1 MMTIVQKPS
10 PINLSGNLPSF
21 IMFSD
26 DPFNFVIKKGNI
38 SLLSGSYTPGGDR
51 KVTIDVKDVIEF
63 SLSFQFRDIL
73 ETYTQDT
80 LIDTF
85 YAYINDELICNFEV
99 IKGGISNFGMT
110 PQTFLQQ
117 HFLTWQPREKRV
129 SYSSP
134 EYLTYYAVTD
144 CRIKLKAYMSTVD
157 AIEMVI
163 SELQQGKVYTIPVM
177 YAVVAG
183 KLNAYPA
190 YYDIWVESA
199 DGSVRYSYIQRFVYE
214 QGKSEQEE
222 YIIFENSLGGVD
234 CFRAYGNTVFN
245 ADNTHNIAIIDDQLN
260 EYRIDTEYKYTKN
273 TGYLTKYEAE
283 WLKDFFPSTGKYI
296 FRNNIL
302 RKIVLTEDNV
312 SSSEQES
319 VNSYEFT
326 YRYADDNIYL
336 NLPVYQNSKKLI
348 SPMSLNVDNVE
359 KSLGLEPRLAEFP
372 MQKLSEGSLIPV
384 QEPFSERWNATNAGA
399 IANYIIEKINSLT
412 DGRLLDN
419 RFKGYYLTETS
430 LKESYPNPLKGDSAW
445 VGEPFPGVVYTVE
458 NGKWKTSG
466 KAPDFGDI
474 NLEDYATKE
483 DLAAQDSKL
492 SELSSEFSTVT
503 NFNNDGFLRPD
514 GTISESQPGSFKHTG
529 YLKVDINYPIIF
541 RADTVNEYLNYINF
555 YDADKKFI
563 SGLSNTET
571 SRSIN
576 KIEPDSI
583 PQDTRYMIVCD
594 KTKNVDSFVSYHP
607 FMEQNVHRFVD
618 TPKSKN
624 IYCPLYS
631 CYNLNS
637 LDDTNRYDMPVF
649 IVRNR
654 EYDTLTI
661 SKRDYGYFLEIYFYD
676 IDNALVGSVKNKKE
690 GTIDIPST
698 CEYIGFTDYGKELKD
713 GGKSMVN
720 WGSEV
725 MEYVPYDSFFMQA
738 FINKEYLNTYTK
750 KAGVQ
755 FPFKEKGFVNVSG
768 TINTTQ
774 TPEKFRFTDYI
785 KIESNSY
792 IMYLGNSSNEYV
804 NVISFYD
811 SDKNYISGIS
821 NIDTVG
827 NEILHIISPEDI
839 PEGTRY
845 IICTAR
851 ATQVDNDSAYLLCTP
866 FRDNDN
872 SVRIIDKP
880 AGKNIYNQN
889 YGDVSDLNYR
899 EIVKGPV
906 FIERDR
912 KYDTLTISKRASN
925 YYLIVIFLDADFC
938 EISKISDKREG
949 DTLNIPSTC
958 SYIQFKDY
966 VGEINAGKSMVNWGS
981 EILEYEP
988 YKSVTANYTDINFFK
1003 NRYYHKESDFLATGS
1018 LVIDNVPN
1026 VKYNQTISL
1035 NARVETVGKITLSHG
1050 KTTYA
1055 AGMIDIDD
1063 TNIYTYTLVPE
1074 SSETIPHGLTFNKFI
1089 ECIIRQ
1095 NDEATATVIIR
1106 TLGGEFKRENIPFLG
1121 CRDDVML
1128 EAEGSNL
1135 SDIKLSYTCAD
1146 FGKEIWSFGDSYFEK
1161 IPDKLKE
1168 LGYNNSLFDA
1178 FSGRN
1183 SIQALSSLKKM
1194 IGIVG
1199 IPKLIYW
1206 PMGMNDPDTEESA
1219 NSNWEKALNELINIC
1234 RYYNI
1239 ELVLATI
1246 PNIPSRNHEKKNDIV
1261 RNSGYRYADI
1271 NKAVGADIDPNWYD
1285 GLISSDKVHP
1295 SLNAGDYVIAMEVIN
1310 AIPELRI

>member
-492 SELSSEFSTVT
+492 TELSSLSCIAPLLDMYIDYTKKQIKIST
-503 NFNNDGFLRPD
+503 GCRI
-514 GTISESQPGSFKHTG
+514 ISPNGKLIVGGSHYLSQKG
-529 YLKVDINYPIIF
+529 
-541 RADTVNEYLNYINF
+541 A
-555 YDADKKFI
+555 
-563 SGLSNTET
+563 
-571 SRSIN
+571 
-576 KIEPDSI
+576 
-583 PQDTRYMIVCD
+583 
-594 KTKNVDSFVSYHP
+594 
-607 FMEQNVHRFVD
+607 
-618 TPKSKN
+618 
-624 IYCPLYS
+624 
-631 CYNLNS
+631 
-637 LDDTNRYDMPVF
+637 
-649 IVRNR
+649 
-654 EYDTLTI
+654 
-661 SKRDYGYFLEIYFYD
+661 
-676 IDNALVGSVKNKKE
+676 
-690 GTIDIPST
+690 TIDISSILDAGILAYSSIFLLVKTENSEESPAAIAIGQTGNGTNASSLYLSEKIKEGYYVLAVFRNEKN
-698 CEYIGFTDYGKELKD
+698 EYCKVNAQYYYVDGVKIYNTVSETFKNKTYEILVIGNSYSYFGSRFLPRVADSLGIDANITLIGNSGQNFQYNLTKAKEDGLCNYYGYTTSDKVVINQQNQNGIKTIKEVLQSKR
-713 GGKSMVN
+713 
-720 WGSEV
+720 
-725 MEYVPYDSFFMQA
+725 Y
-738 FINKEYLNTYTK
+738 
-750 KAGVQ
+750 
-755 FPFKEKGFVNVSG
+755 
-768 TINTTQ
+768 
-774 TPEKFRFTDYI
+774 DYI
-785 KIESNSY
+785 VLHQASASASDY
-792 IMYLGNSSNEYV
+792 STYQPYLHDFISWIKENMLVEYTE
-804 NVISFYD
+804 FLLQQTWTY
-811 SDKNYISGIS
+811 GIS
-821 NIDTVG
+821 NYDDREAQR
-827 NEILHIISPEDI
+827 NKMDDI
-839 PEGTRY
+839 
-845 IICTAR
+845 
-851 ATQVDNDSAYLLCTP
+851 VSAYKQAALLELQYKMLK
-866 FRDNDN
+866 
-872 SVRIIDKP
+872 KP
-880 AGKNIYNQN
+880 
-889 YGDVSDLNYR
+889 
-899 EIVKGPV
+899 
-906 FIERDR
+906 
-912 KYDTLTISKRASN
+912 
-925 YYLIVIFLDADFC
+925 
-938 EISKISDKREG
+938 
-949 DTLNIPSTC
+949 
-958 SYIQFKDY
+958 
-966 VGEINAGKSMVNWGS
+966 NW
-981 EILEYEP
+981 
-988 YKSVTANYTDINFFK
+988 
-1003 NRYYHKESDFLATGS
+1003 
-1018 LVIDNVPN
+1018 
-1026 VKYNQTISL
+1026 
-1035 NARVETVGKITLSHG
+1035 
-1050 KTTYA
+1050 
-1055 AGMIDIDD
+1055 
-1063 TNIYTYTLVPE
+1063 
-1074 SSETIPHGLTFNKFI
+1074 
-1089 ECIIRQ
+1089 
-1095 NDEATATVIIR
+1095 
-1106 TLGGEFKRENIPFLG
+1106 ENIMTL
-1121 CRDDVML
+1121 
-1128 EAEGSNL
+1128 
-1135 SDIKLSYTCAD
+1135 
-1146 FGKEIWSFGDSYFEK
+1146 
-1161 IPDKLKE
+1161 
-1168 LGYNNSLFDA
+1168 
-1178 FSGRN
+1178 
-1183 SIQALSSLKKM
+1183 
-1194 IGIVG
+1194 
-1199 IPKLIYW
+1199 
-1206 PMGMNDPDTEESA
+1206 
-1219 NSNWEKALNELINIC
+1219 
-1234 RYYNI
+1234 
-1239 ELVLATI
+1239 
-1246 PNIPSRNHEKKNDIV
+1246 
-1261 RNSGYRYADI
+1261 
-1271 NKAVGADIDPNWYD
+1271 
-1285 GLISSDKVHP
+1285 
-1295 SLNAGDYVIAMEVIN
+1295 
-1310 AIPELRI
+1310 

>member
-1 MMTIVQKPS
+1 MTIVQKPS

-80 LIDTF
+80 LIGTF

-144 CRIKLKAYMSTVD
+144 CCIKLKAYMSTVD

-492 SELSSEFSTVT
+492 TELSSKTDKIFYHSVYEDDSVQ
-503 NFNNDGFLRPD
+503 NDIKKKVNRAIKELYLKTEISSV
-514 GTISESQPGSFKHTG
+514 GTISLGNVRRNYTSPSGSGQWNVTLYDSSKSINTVLVAFTSVNKKGALELLEKNGCYCLIDWSEVEDGVQIVGSTSSE
-529 YLKVDINYPIIF
+529 YQINVDYVSDINNFPVI
-541 RADTVNEYLNYINF
+541 RNYI
-555 YDADKKFI
+555 I
-563 SGLSNTET
+563 SFSNQEIITNIEPKAYKNLYHSIYIGT
-571 SRSIN
+571 NSNIIKANKAIKELWVCEYTASIN
-576 KIEPDSI
+576 TISLGLIRKNYGDSHNWAI
-583 PQDTRYMIVCD
+583 ALYDNSNQEEVITAE
-594 KTKNVDSFVSYHP
+594 SFVSTNNTHINEHAGVELIKGNKGSYILIDWS
-607 FMEQNVHRFVD
+607 EYEDGTWINSRSTEYQV
-618 TPKSKN
+618 N
-624 IYCPLYS
+624 IPYVSDINNFPIIQLFTKQI
-631 CYNLNS
+631 S
-637 LDDTNRYDMPVF
+637 LED
-649 IVRNR
+649 
-654 EYDTLTI
+654 
-661 SKRDYGYFLEIYFYD
+661 
-676 IDNALVGSVKNKKE
+676 
-690 GTIDIPST
+690 
-698 CEYIGFTDYGKELKD
+698 EYIKKYNIAAISWVDDDFNLTSVPKIKAICD
-713 GGKSMVN
+713 
-720 WGSEV
+720 EV
-725 MEYVPYDSFFMQA
+725 GCKCDFGLIP
-738 FINKEYLNTYTK
+738 TYTK
-750 KAGVQ
+750 GTGDYPIDSVYSFTESQLELIKQYELEGFHMQIHPVHRGWYESESAGTYQGRAWTEQSLV
-755 FPFKEKGFVNVSG
+755 K
-768 TINTTQ
+768 TIRV
-774 TPEKFRFTDYI
+774 FR
-785 KIESNSY
+785 
-792 IMYLGNSSNEYV
+792 
-804 NVISFYD
+804 
-811 SDKNYISGIS
+811 
-821 NIDTVG
+821 
-827 NEILHIISPEDI
+827 
-839 PEGTRY
+839 
-845 IICTAR
+845 ICFEMLR
-851 ATQVDNDSAYLLCTP
+851 
-866 FRDNDN
+866 
-872 SVRIIDKP
+872 
-880 AGKNIYNQN
+880 
-889 YGDVSDLNYR
+889 
-899 EIVKGPV
+899 
-906 FIERDR
+906 
-912 KYDTLTISKRASN
+912 
-925 YYLIVIFLDADFC
+925 
-938 EISKISDKREG
+938 KIS
-949 DTLNIPSTC
+949 
-958 SYIQFKDY
+958 
-966 VGEINAGKSMVNWGS
+966 
-981 EILEYEP
+981 
-988 YKSVTANYTDINFFK
+988 
-1003 NRYYHKESDFLATGS
+1003 
-1018 LVIDNVPN
+1018 
-1026 VKYNQTISL
+1026 
-1035 NARVETVGKITLSHG
+1035 
-1050 KTTYA
+1050 
-1055 AGMIDIDD
+1055 
-1063 TNIYTYTLVPE
+1063 
-1074 SSETIPHGLTFNKFI
+1074 
-1089 ECIIRQ
+1089 
-1095 NDEATATVIIR
+1095 
-1106 TLGGEFKRENIPFLG
+1106 
-1121 CRDDVML
+1121 
-1128 EAEGSNL
+1128 
-1135 SDIKLSYTCAD
+1135 
-1146 FGKEIWSFGDSYFEK
+1146 
-1161 IPDKLKE
+1161 
-1168 LGYNNSLFDA
+1168 
-1178 FSGRN
+1178 
-1183 SIQALSSLKKM
+1183 
-1194 IGIVG
+1194 
-1199 IPKLIYW
+1199 
-1206 PMGMNDPDTEESA
+1206 
-1219 NSNWEKALNELINIC
+1219 
-1234 RYYNI
+1234 
-1239 ELVLATI
+1239 
-1246 PNIPSRNHEKKNDIV
+1246 
-1261 RNSGYRYADI
+1261 
-1271 NKAVGADIDPNWYD
+1271 
-1285 GLISSDKVHP
+1285 
-1295 SLNAGDYVIAMEVIN
+1295 
-1310 AIPELRI
+1310 

>member
-1 MMTIVQKPS
+1 MTIVQKPS

-492 SELSSEFSTVT
+492 TELSSNLNYKIEEVGGISFIWENYVSITSKT
-503 NFNNDGFLRPD
+503 GWYGQD
-514 GTISESQPGSFKHTG
+514 GTFNESGAKYSDYIDTSIDKIFLYSGRMSGKNPIVVGFSSSKDFIG
-529 YLKVDINYPIIF
+529 VINEGGGIDYTDKLIF
-541 RADTVNEYLNYINF
+541 
-555 YDADKKFI
+555 
-563 SGLSNTET
+563 
-571 SRSIN
+571 
-576 KIEPDSI
+576 I
-583 PQDTRYMIVCD
+583 PED
-594 KTKNVDSFVSYHP
+594 VSYIII
-607 FMEQNVHRFVD
+607 QSSTSILR
-618 TPKSKN
+618 
-624 IYCPLYS
+624 L
-631 CYNLNS
+631 
-637 LDDTNRYDMPVF
+637 
-649 IVRNR
+649 
-654 EYDTLTI
+654 
-661 SKRDYGYFLEIYFYD
+661 
-676 IDNALVGSVKNKKE
+676 KKI
-690 GTIDIPST
+690 TST
-698 CEYIGFTDYGKELKD
+698 
-713 GGKSMVN
+713 
-720 WGSEV
+720 
-725 MEYVPYDSFFMQA
+725 
-738 FINKEYLNTYTK
+738 
-750 KAGVQ
+750 
-755 FPFKEKGFVNVSG
+755 
-768 TINTTQ
+768 
-774 TPEKFRFTDYI
+774 
-785 KIESNSY
+785 
-792 IMYLGNSSNEYV
+792 
-804 NVISFYD
+804 
-811 SDKNYISGIS
+811 KNYIDD
-821 NIDTVG
+821 NIDSIKDAISLFSIYDYQIPTGTLSKGYIDILG
-827 NEILHIISPEDI
+827 NLQSSTSAKVSDYIDMSNYEALRYSGRMGSSNPIILGYDSEKKYIGGILADGTELNNKLILIPEQYKYVRVQSNNGTLKIIASSSTQDIISI
-839 PEGTRY
+839 
-845 IICTAR
+845 
-851 ATQVDNDSAYLLCTP
+851 
-866 FRDNDN
+866 
-872 SVRIIDKP
+872 
-880 AGKNIYNQN
+880 
-889 YGDVSDLNYR
+889 
-899 EIVKGPV
+899 
-906 FIERDR
+906 
-912 KYDTLTISKRASN
+912 
-925 YYLIVIFLDADFC
+925 
-938 EISKISDKREG
+938 
-949 DTLNIPSTC
+949 
-958 SYIQFKDY
+958 
-966 VGEINAGKSMVNWGS
+966 
-981 EILEYEP
+981 
-988 YKSVTANYTDINFFK
+988 
-1003 NRYYHKESDFLATGS
+1003 
-1018 LVIDNVPN
+1018 
-1026 VKYNQTISL
+1026 
-1035 NARVETVGKITLSHG
+1035 
-1050 KTTYA
+1050 
-1055 AGMIDIDD
+1055 
-1063 TNIYTYTLVPE
+1063 
-1074 SSETIPHGLTFNKFI
+1074 
-1089 ECIIRQ
+1089 
-1095 NDEATATVIIR
+1095 
-1106 TLGGEFKRENIPFLG
+1106 
-1121 CRDDVML
+1121 
-1128 EAEGSNL
+1128 
-1135 SDIKLSYTCAD
+1135 
-1146 FGKEIWSFGDSYFEK
+1146 
-1161 IPDKLKE
+1161 
-1168 LGYNNSLFDA
+1168 
-1178 FSGRN
+1178 
-1183 SIQALSSLKKM
+1183 
-1194 IGIVG
+1194 
-1199 IPKLIYW
+1199 
-1206 PMGMNDPDTEESA
+1206 
-1219 NSNWEKALNELINIC
+1219 
-1234 RYYNI
+1234 
-1239 ELVLATI
+1239 
-1246 PNIPSRNHEKKNDIV
+1246 
-1261 RNSGYRYADI
+1261 
-1271 NKAVGADIDPNWYD
+1271 
-1285 GLISSDKVHP
+1285 
-1295 SLNAGDYVIAMEVIN
+1295 
-1310 AIPELRI
+1310 

>member
-1 MMTIVQKPS
+1 MTIVQKPS

-80 LIDTF
+80 LIGTF

-492 SELSSEFSTVT
+492 TELSSGMIRSTAVNKNTNIAFSQFSFFKFGYVSQNGSFQDGSASWGTEWNTVFVPVKVGVTYKIKSGKVGSSTKFWACNDDLVGIHSIDYEADVEFSYTAQDGDAYIAILYSPNMYIIANTDYNLEVSQIKVIKSINNGLLTLNKYLSDGTTTYILGDGISLAQEGQTVGTKRSYTRLIRVGVGLTISNLYAVSNSQGIYLWFYDGNLNVIGSLQTSVDTYNDVVLTEENIPEGAVYCRGNCSNDRLPNISDTGAIVYEDFYMLKGISESNRKTEESYNAVFSKDIYSSSDMEKDKYYDGSSDVMPSSSYSFSPTENMALETIKIPVKQGSTIIVKSYGAT
-503 NFNNDGFLRPD
+503 NGRAYALTDLSRNIYKKADASADCRDGITIVAEKDGFLYVTNNYVRYNSCSVQIMIDNINSNSRNIENLITTKDTSETLLYGISDFDKDIAYSSSNNSIGETVESKELSGYYSKKVEIGAYKTIIIKSVGAATYRRWIFVDENDRILSIAPAEGASGVTVED
-514 GTISESQPGSFKHTG
+514 LELQKPNGAKSLIVQVSVYNANGNGLSLGDVKISLSYYYKGLVELTEEVNNIPTTDTLGFGEYFHLDKGIIRLNTAPSMASIIHSWGFIGGSTSSGAFEYTEEGTTKFVDEYDYSIGQRFCKINGVEGYNFSQGGQYARAWCQGSGDRTWGGAQKIENLKHAYVVDLG
-529 YLKVDINYPIIF
+529 ANDLKYYEAGNLETDVDFDNYENN
-541 RADTVNEYLNYINF
+541 ADTFAGWIVGLVQRLRSVNPRCYIF
-555 YDADKKFI
+555 F
-563 SGLSNTET
+563 LT
-571 SRSIN
+571 SRN
-576 KIEPDSI
+576 
-583 PQDTRYMIVCD
+583 YM
-594 KTKNVDSFVSYHP
+594 
-607 FMEQNVHRFVD
+607 
-618 TPKSKN
+618 
-624 IYCPLYS
+624 YS
-631 CYNLNS
+631 DNS
-637 LDDTNRYDMPVF
+637 D
-649 IVRNR
+649 
-654 EYDTLTI
+654 
-661 SKRDYGYFLEIYFYD
+661 
-676 IDNALVGSVKNKKE
+676 
-690 GTIDIPST
+690 
-698 CEYIGFTDYGKELKD
+698 
-713 GGKSMVN
+713 
-720 WGSEV
+720 
-725 MEYVPYDSFFMQA
+725 
-738 FINKEYLNTYTK
+738 YTK
-750 KAGVQ
+750 KAAPIVRQLPEFLKGHFEYDRFYLIDHNKYGQQYGSEYRPSLMNGGHPSVIGYQ
-755 FPFKEKGFVNVSG
+755 HEAFVMNTLIDAVIRENLDDFKEAMFV
-768 TINTTQ
+768 
-774 TPEKFRFTDYI
+774 
-785 KIESNSY
+785 
-792 IMYLGNSSNEYV
+792 
-804 NVISFYD
+804 
-811 SDKNYISGIS
+811 
-821 NIDTVG
+821 
-827 NEILHIISPEDI
+827 
-839 PEGTRY
+839 
-845 IICTAR
+845 
-851 ATQVDNDSAYLLCTP
+851 
-866 FRDNDN
+866 
-872 SVRIIDKP
+872 
-880 AGKNIYNQN
+880 
-889 YGDVSDLNYR
+889 LNGRHR
-899 EIVKGPV
+899 E
-906 FIERDR
+906 
-912 KYDTLTISKRASN
+912 
-925 YYLIVIFLDADFC
+925 
-938 EISKISDKREG
+938 
-949 DTLNIPSTC
+949 
-958 SYIQFKDY
+958 
-966 VGEINAGKSMVNWGS
+966 
-981 EILEYEP
+981 
-988 YKSVTANYTDINFFK
+988 
-1003 NRYYHKESDFLATGS
+1003 
-1018 LVIDNVPN
+1018 
-1026 VKYNQTISL
+1026 
-1035 NARVETVGKITLSHG
+1035 
-1050 KTTYA
+1050 
-1055 AGMIDIDD
+1055 
-1063 TNIYTYTLVPE
+1063 
-1074 SSETIPHGLTFNKFI
+1074 
-1089 ECIIRQ
+1089 
-1095 NDEATATVIIR
+1095 
-1106 TLGGEFKRENIPFLG
+1106 
-1121 CRDDVML
+1121 
-1128 EAEGSNL
+1128 
-1135 SDIKLSYTCAD
+1135 
-1146 FGKEIWSFGDSYFEK
+1146 
-1161 IPDKLKE
+1161 
-1168 LGYNNSLFDA
+1168 
-1178 FSGRN
+1178 
-1183 SIQALSSLKKM
+1183 
-1194 IGIVG
+1194 
-1199 IPKLIYW
+1199 
-1206 PMGMNDPDTEESA
+1206 
-1219 NSNWEKALNELINIC
+1219 
-1234 RYYNI
+1234 
-1239 ELVLATI
+1239 
-1246 PNIPSRNHEKKNDIV
+1246 
-1261 RNSGYRYADI
+1261 
-1271 NKAVGADIDPNWYD
+1271 
-1285 GLISSDKVHP
+1285 
-1295 SLNAGDYVIAMEVIN
+1295 
-1310 AIPELRI
+1310 

>member
-492 SELSSEFSTVT
+492 TELSSEKVESYLFSKEKFSNPINGLIAVSILDLSIFYKKGY
-503 NFNNDGFLRPD
+503 NGEKWCFDSHGIKED
-514 GTISESQPGSFKHTG
+514 GTIVLTLYNLTTKGRIEFRKNIESIEHTCLLFNYNSEDYDINFIFNPYNYLNLIPEAKSQQASGWKRLYTERKTEEYSFSES
-529 YLKVDINYPIIF
+529 V
-541 RADTVNEYLNYINF
+541 
-555 YDADKKFI
+555 
-563 SGLSNTET
+563 
-571 SRSIN
+571 
-576 KIEPDSI
+576 
-583 PQDTRYMIVCD
+583 
-594 KTKNVDSFVSYHP
+594 
-607 FMEQNVHRFVD
+607 
-618 TPKSKN
+618 
-624 IYCPLYS
+624 
-631 CYNLNS
+631 
-637 LDDTNRYDMPVF
+637 
-649 IVRNR
+649 
-654 EYDTLTI
+654 
-661 SKRDYGYFLEIYFYD
+661 
-676 IDNALVGSVKNKKE
+676 
-690 GTIDIPST
+690 
-698 CEYIGFTDYGKELKD
+698 
-713 GGKSMVN
+713 
-720 WGSEV
+720 
-725 MEYVPYDSFFMQA
+725 
-738 FINKEYLNTYTK
+738 
-750 KAGVQ
+750 
-755 FPFKEKGFVNVSG
+755 
-768 TINTTQ
+768 
-774 TPEKFRFTDYI
+774 FTDYI
-785 KIESNSY
+785 HDKFDTVKKEELDNATKKIEETQNEIDNINSLLLY
-792 IMYLGNSSNEYV
+792 AKPGTVEFKNEDLDFSELDKNTFNNYTYYC
-804 NVISFYD
+804 NEALTKDGFIKSIKVISAGATSID
-811 SDKNYISGIS
+811 VITARVIENDGNLDLILIKNYGNFSIKSEGESTVFINETQILNHKGDCVFVKFNGGNLKYKSPYYGTGYSFTSSAIQKITVRVGCTTNWIEPIYRNFINSNFGDIMTSLYGHKDTGILF
-821 NIDTVG
+821 T
-827 NEILHIISPEDI
+827 NEELDLSL
-839 PEGTRY
+839 Y
-845 IICTAR
+845 
-851 ATQVDNDSAYLLCTP
+851 
-866 FRDNDN
+866 
-872 SVRIIDKP
+872 DKTSTNYNYYCNLP
-880 AGKNIYNQN
+880 LKRAGKLKTILLK
-889 YGDVSDLNYR
+889 SD
-899 EIVKGPV
+899 
-906 FIERDR
+906 
-912 KYDTLTISKRASN
+912 
-925 YYLIVIFLDADFC
+925 
-938 EISKISDKREG
+938 
-949 DTLNIPSTC
+949 
-958 SYIQFKDY
+958 
-966 VGEINAGKSMVNWGS
+966 M
-981 EILEYEP
+981 
-988 YKSVTANYTDINFFK
+988 
-1003 NRYYHKESDFLATGS
+1003 
-1018 LVIDNVPN
+1018 
-1026 VKYNQTISL
+1026 
-1035 NARVETVGKITLSHG
+1035 
-1050 KTTYA
+1050 
-1055 AGMIDIDD
+1055 
-1063 TNIYTYTLVPE
+1063 
-1074 SSETIPHGLTFNKFI
+1074 
-1089 ECIIRQ
+1089 
-1095 NDEATATVIIR
+1095 
-1106 TLGGEFKRENIPFLG
+1106 
-1121 CRDDVML
+1121 
-1128 EAEGSNL
+1128 
-1135 SDIKLSYTCAD
+1135 
-1146 FGKEIWSFGDSYFEK
+1146 
-1161 IPDKLKE
+1161 
-1168 LGYNNSLFDA
+1168 
-1178 FSGRN
+1178 
-1183 SIQALSSLKKM
+1183 SIQAKIGLCISGTFVCLKNYGTLTSEGGK
-1194 IGIVG
+1194 
-1199 IPKLIYW
+1199 
-1206 PMGMNDPDTEESA
+1206 
-1219 NSNWEKALNELINIC
+1219 INIDDDTVYPSGSLLFIKPLSQY
-1234 RYYNI
+1234 YYNWAYTGFELQSDYIKPSTVNIAYTSKWEYVEYIYENIKDKIDLFI
-1239 ELVLATI
+1239 EKQNEINLSVQDYDKEEYIEVFSDYFT
-1246 PNIPSRNHEKKNDIV
+1246 EKNPI
-1261 RNSGYRYADI
+1261 G
-1271 NKAVGADIDPNWYD
+1271 
-1285 GLISSDKVHP
+1285 
-1295 SLNAGDYVIAMEVIN
+1295 
-1310 AIPELRI
+1310 

>member
-492 SELSSEFSTVT
+492 TELSSSIVDISNQNLHGYYGSSGKFTENENYRCVLVKVENKTIFFYNEPTESYFGTRLFTGSEDSLVPYSDDLNLVPTDGTGYSVPNEVT
-503 NFNNDGFLRPD
+503 FACFIWANNNDNAFG
-514 GTISESQPGSFKHTG
+514 
-529 YLKVDINYPIIF
+529 IIK
-541 RADTVNEYLNYINF
+541 L
-555 YDADKKFI
+555 
-563 SGLSNTET
+563 
-571 SRSIN
+571 
-576 KIEPDSI
+576 
-583 PQDTRYMIVCD
+583 
-594 KTKNVDSFVSYHP
+594 KNVD
-607 FMEQNVHRFVD
+607 NVLYLFDYLYKCYSINIENIFRLKSNIKDLGFVD
-618 TPKSKN
+618 LSKN
-624 IYCPLYS
+624 LHGYYGS
-631 CYNLNS
+631 NGK
-637 LDDTNRYDMPVF
+637 F
-649 IVRNR
+649 IEDESHRCILVKLLGGIKFKNASN
-654 EYDTLTI
+654 T
-661 SKRDYGYFLEIYFYD
+661 SYF
-676 IDNALVGSVKNKKE
+676 
-690 GTIDIPST
+690 GTRL
-698 CEYIGFTDYGKELKD
+698 FT
-713 GGKSMVN
+713 
-720 WGSEV
+720 GSEDNLV
-725 MEYVPYDSFFMQA
+725 QYSSDLNLVPTDGKIYKVPSEVTFA
-738 FINKEYLNTYTK
+738 CFIWNKNEDEHWYK
-750 KAGVQ
+750 
-755 FPFKEKGFVNVSG
+755 
-768 TINTTQ
+768 
-774 TPEKFRFTDYI
+774 D
-785 KIESNSY
+785 IE
-792 IMYLGNSSNEYV
+792 L
-804 NVISFYD
+804 
-811 SDKNYISGIS
+811 ISGYLADIYNELSMIKGNTIS
-821 NIDTVG
+821 NISSYIENGYYGSSGKFTENENYRCVLLSINERLSFNCG
-827 NEILHIISPEDI
+827 NTSYF
-839 PEGTRY
+839 GTRLFTGGKDSLVQYSDDLNLVPTDGKIYKVPSEVTFACFIWNGNIIDTNGVIIASGYNAAIENNINNINNYY
-845 IICTAR
+845 IIEVDCDGDSL
-851 ATQVDNDSAYLLCTP
+851 TQGVGGISWVEQIQGMINNVK
-866 FRDNDN
+866 F
-872 SVRIIDKP
+872 V
-880 AGKNIYNQN
+880 N
-889 YGDVSDLNYR
+889 YGQGGDLCQDILARTGAINLTFEEDVVMPSEGSCSVKLRANDVLYTSNKTNLGINPCTVNGIECTLTTDYDNVEQGIYTLTR
-899 EIVKGPV
+899 NSSGEEMKIVKGDILFPYQSKLRQNIHIFYMGQNNADV
-906 FIERDR
+906 NTPENLQIVLDNFEQAS
-912 KYDTLTISKRASN
+912 KYCEKYIFVTTAINTNDELEEKMGKLYGNRYINLRHYCLYHALDELGITPTSEDNEAISNKKCPPSLLSDTIHFNATGYKGVALEIKRRL
-925 YYLIVIFLDADFC
+925 YQLGYILP
-938 EISKISDKREG
+938 
-949 DTLNIPSTC
+949 PS
-958 SYIQFKDY
+958 
-966 VGEINAGKSMVNWGS
+966 
-981 EILEYEP
+981 
-988 YKSVTANYTDINFFK
+988 SVTTI
-1003 NRYYHKESDFLATGS
+1003 
-1018 LVIDNVPN
+1018 
-1026 VKYNQTISL
+1026 KY
-1035 NARVETVGKITLSHG
+1035 GK
-1050 KTTYA
+1050 
-1055 AGMIDIDD
+1055 
-1063 TNIYTYTLVPE
+1063 
-1074 SSETIPHGLTFNKFI
+1074 
-1089 ECIIRQ
+1089 
-1095 NDEATATVIIR
+1095 
-1106 TLGGEFKRENIPFLG
+1106 
-1121 CRDDVML
+1121 
-1128 EAEGSNL
+1128 
-1135 SDIKLSYTCAD
+1135 
-1146 FGKEIWSFGDSYFEK
+1146 
-1161 IPDKLKE
+1161 
-1168 LGYNNSLFDA
+1168 
-1178 FSGRN
+1178 
-1183 SIQALSSLKKM
+1183 
-1194 IGIVG
+1194 
-1199 IPKLIYW
+1199 
-1206 PMGMNDPDTEESA
+1206 
-1219 NSNWEKALNELINIC
+1219 
-1234 RYYNI
+1234 
-1239 ELVLATI
+1239 
-1246 PNIPSRNHEKKNDIV
+1246 
-1261 RNSGYRYADI
+1261 
-1271 NKAVGADIDPNWYD
+1271 
-1285 GLISSDKVHP
+1285 
-1295 SLNAGDYVIAMEVIN
+1295 
-1310 AIPELRI
+1310 

>member
-1 MMTIVQKPS
+1 MANQRKLI
-10 PINLSGNLPSF
+10 GRLPVF
-21 IMFSD
+21 
-26 DPFNFVIKKGNI
+26 KGEW
-38 SLLSGSYTPGGDR
+38 SS
-51 KVTIDVKDVIEF
+51 
-63 SLSFQFRDIL
+63 L
-73 ETYTQDT
+73 ETYNKLNEVT
-80 LIDTF
+80 LYGSSFRSKIDGNTYKPAELNSSGTGMTVNENWYVVANGTDAYLAGEKIASIDGNTSTYNVSRFHQHTGFWEAVEYDESEPAYLEAQEYKAGNRVNLVNYTNHTF
-85 YAYINDELICNFEV
+85 VAMKDMTGVMPDYNNISNKFTLEEAILFVPSKYRLTGMNVGFLDSSNKPV
-99 IKGGISNFGMT
+99 VHKHKGG
-110 PQTFLQQ
+110 TFTNVANWEEDV
-117 HFLTWQPREKRV
+117 HEK
-129 SYSSP
+129 
-134 EYLTYYAVTD
+134 
-144 CRIKLKAYMSTVD
+144 
-157 AIEMVI
+157 
-163 SELQQGKVYTIPVM
+163 
-177 YAVVAG
+177 
-183 KLNAYPA
+183 
-190 YYDIWVESA
+190 
-199 DGSVRYSYIQRFVYE
+199 
-214 QGKSEQEE
+214 
-222 YIIFENSLGGVD
+222 
-234 CFRAYGNTVFN
+234 
-245 ADNTHNIAIIDDQLN
+245 
-260 EYRIDTEYKYTKN
+260 
-273 TGYLTKYEAE
+273 
-283 WLKDFFPSTGKYI
+283 
-296 FRNNIL
+296 
-302 RKIVLTEDNV
+302 
-312 SSSEQES
+312 
-319 VNSYEFT
+319 
-326 YRYADDNIYL
+326 
-336 NLPVYQNSKKLI
+336 
-348 SPMSLNVDNVE
+348 
-359 KSLGLEPRLAEFP
+359 LA
-372 MQKLSEGSLIPV
+372 
-384 QEPFSERWNATNAGA
+384 
-399 IANYIIEKINSLT
+399 
-412 DGRLLDN
+412 
-419 RFKGYYLTETS
+419 
-430 LKESYPNPLKGDSAW
+430 
-445 VGEPFPGVVYTVE
+445 
-458 NGKWKTSG
+458 
-466 KAPDFGDI
+466 
-474 NLEDYATKE
+474 
-483 DLAAQDSKL
+483 
-492 SELSSEFSTVT
+492 ELSSQLSTIT
-503 NFNNDGFLRPD
+503 NFNNDGFLYFD
-514 GTISESQPGSFKHTG
+514 GEIHTNLPGSFKHTG
-529 YLKVDINYPIIF
+529 YLKVDINYPITF

-571 SRSIN
+571 DRSIN
-576 KIEPDSI
+576 NIEPENI
-583 PQDTRYMIVCD
+583 PHGTRYIIVCD
-594 KTKNVDSFVSYHP
+594 KTRNVDSFVSYHP

-661 SKRDYGYFLEIYFYD
+661 SKRDYRYFLEIYFYD
-676 IDNALVGSVKNKKE
+676 IDNVLVGSVKDKNE

-720 WGSEV
+720 WGGEV
-725 MEYVPYDSFFMQA
+725 MEYEPYDSYFMQA
-738 FINKEYLNTYTK
+738 FINKEYLNNYTK

-755 FPFKEKGFVNVSG
+755 FYFKNKGYVRTDG
-768 TINTTQ
+768 AITTNHN
-774 TPEKFRFTDYI
+774 PEAFRYTGYI
-785 KIESNSY
+785 KIDKDCP
-792 IMYLGNSSNEYV
+792 IMYSGDSANQYV

-811 SDKNYISGIS
+811 SDKNYISGMS

-845 IICTAR
+845 IICTAKK
-851 ATQVDNDSAYLLCTP
+851 TQVNNDSAYLLCTP

-899 EIVKGPV
+899 EIVEGPV

-912 KYDTLTISKRASN
+912 KYDTLTISKRALN
-925 YYLIVIFLDADFC
+925 YYLTIIFLDSDFI
-938 EISKISDKREG
+938 EISEITNKREG
-949 DTLNIPSTC
+949 DIIDIPSTC
-958 SYIQFKDY
+958 QYIQFRDY
-966 VGEINAGKSMVNWGS
+966 AGELQGGKSMVNWGS

-988 YKSVTANYTDINFFK
+988 YKSVAANYTDINFFK

-1026 VKYNQTISL
+1026 VTYNQTISL
-1035 NARVETVGKITLSHG
+1035 NARVEHVGKITLSHG

-1106 TLGGEFKRENIPFLG
+1106 TLGGEFKRENVPFLG

-1128 EAEGSNL
+1128 EARGSNL

-1146 FGKEIWSFGDSYFEK
+1146 FGKEIWSFGDSYFGK
-1161 IPDKLKE
+1161 IPAKLKE

-1206 PMGMNDPDTEESA
+1206 SMGMNDPDTEESA
-1219 NSNWEKALNELINIC
+1219 NSSWEKALNELINIC

>member
-1 MMTIVQKPS
+1 MTIVQKPS

-492 SELSSEFSTVT
+492 TELSSSIVDISNQNLHGYYGSSGKFTENENYRCVLVKVENKTIFFYNEPTESYFGTRLFTGSEDSLVPYSDDLNLVPTDGTGYSVPNEVT
-503 NFNNDGFLRPD
+503 FACFIWNYNNDNTYFKSLIITNDALSLIKGLIVKGNSIELSIYKEYTYNGFYGTNGKFTEDENYRCILLPVHNSTISFYNSSNLFGVRLFKGVSEDSLVPYSDDLNLVPTD
-514 GTISESQPGSFKHTG
+514 GTG
-529 YLKVDINYPIIF
+529 YSVPNEVTFACFIWANNNDNAFGIIK
-541 RADTVNEYLNYINF
+541 L
-555 YDADKKFI
+555 
-563 SGLSNTET
+563 
-571 SRSIN
+571 
-576 KIEPDSI
+576 
-583 PQDTRYMIVCD
+583 
-594 KTKNVDSFVSYHP
+594 KNVD
-607 FMEQNVHRFVD
+607 NVLYLFDYLYKCYSINIENIFRLKSNIKDLGFVD
-618 TPKSKN
+618 LSKN
-624 IYCPLYS
+624 LHGYYGS
-631 CYNLNS
+631 NGK
-637 LDDTNRYDMPVF
+637 F
-649 IVRNR
+649 IEDESHRCILVKLLGGIKFKNASN
-654 EYDTLTI
+654 T
-661 SKRDYGYFLEIYFYD
+661 SYF
-676 IDNALVGSVKNKKE
+676 
-690 GTIDIPST
+690 GTRL
-698 CEYIGFTDYGKELKD
+698 FT
-713 GGKSMVN
+713 
-720 WGSEV
+720 GSEDNLV
-725 MEYVPYDSFFMQA
+725 QYSSDLNLVPTDGKIYKVPSEVTFA
-738 FINKEYLNTYTK
+738 CFIWNKNEDEHWYK
-750 KAGVQ
+750 
-755 FPFKEKGFVNVSG
+755 
-768 TINTTQ
+768 
-774 TPEKFRFTDYI
+774 D
-785 KIESNSY
+785 IE
-792 IMYLGNSSNEYV
+792 L
-804 NVISFYD
+804 
-811 SDKNYISGIS
+811 ISGYLADIYNELSMIKGNTIS
-821 NIDTVG
+821 NISSYIENGYYGSSGKFTENENYRCVLLSINERLSFNCG
-827 NEILHIISPEDI
+827 NTSYF
-839 PEGTRY
+839 GTRLFTGGKDSLVQYSDDLNLVPTDGKIYKVPSEVTFACFIWNGNIIDTNGVIIASGYNAAIENNINNINNYY
-845 IICTAR
+845 IIEVDCDGDSL
-851 ATQVDNDSAYLLCTP
+851 TQGVGGISWVEQIQGMINNVK
-866 FRDNDN
+866 F
-872 SVRIIDKP
+872 V
-880 AGKNIYNQN
+880 N
-889 YGDVSDLNYR
+889 YGQGGDLCQDILARTGAINLTFEEDVVMPSEGSCSVKLRANDVLYTSNKTNLGINPCTVNGIECTLTTDYDNVEQGIYTLTR
-899 EIVKGPV
+899 NSSGEEMKIVKGDILFPYQSKLRQNIHIFYMGQNNADV
-906 FIERDR
+906 NTPENLQIVLDNFEQAS
-912 KYDTLTISKRASN
+912 KYCEKYIFVTTAINTNDELEEKMGKLYGNRYINLRHYCLYHALDELGITPTSEDNEAISNKKCPPSLLSDTIHFNATGYKGVALEIKRRL
-925 YYLIVIFLDADFC
+925 YQLGYILP
-938 EISKISDKREG
+938 
-949 DTLNIPSTC
+949 PS
-958 SYIQFKDY
+958 
-966 VGEINAGKSMVNWGS
+966 
-981 EILEYEP
+981 
-988 YKSVTANYTDINFFK
+988 SVTTI
-1003 NRYYHKESDFLATGS
+1003 
-1018 LVIDNVPN
+1018 
-1026 VKYNQTISL
+1026 KY
-1035 NARVETVGKITLSHG
+1035 GK
-1050 KTTYA
+1050 
-1055 AGMIDIDD
+1055 
-1063 TNIYTYTLVPE
+1063 
-1074 SSETIPHGLTFNKFI
+1074 
-1089 ECIIRQ
+1089 
-1095 NDEATATVIIR
+1095 
-1106 TLGGEFKRENIPFLG
+1106 
-1121 CRDDVML
+1121 
-1128 EAEGSNL
+1128 
-1135 SDIKLSYTCAD
+1135 
-1146 FGKEIWSFGDSYFEK
+1146 
-1161 IPDKLKE
+1161 
-1168 LGYNNSLFDA
+1168 
-1178 FSGRN
+1178 
-1183 SIQALSSLKKM
+1183 
-1194 IGIVG
+1194 
-1199 IPKLIYW
+1199 
-1206 PMGMNDPDTEESA
+1206 
-1219 NSNWEKALNELINIC
+1219 
-1234 RYYNI
+1234 
-1239 ELVLATI
+1239 
-1246 PNIPSRNHEKKNDIV
+1246 
-1261 RNSGYRYADI
+1261 
-1271 NKAVGADIDPNWYD
+1271 
-1285 GLISSDKVHP
+1285 
-1295 SLNAGDYVIAMEVIN
+1295 
-1310 AIPELRI
+1310 